1 MADNK
6 SSSSSSAANA
16 ADAQDQLLENQSEH
30 DLSEQEQA
38 VSLYAKYTAKQLM
51 EDCPYVV
58 ALKTIDTS
66 LWGVPAPADASEA
79 HATTWV
85 AKTIHDYHLAMVWD
99 NHLFDDYLGD
109 FEGWTKEM
117 FLKVER
123 GVYTGSNRARI
134 ADSLYNMIAT
144 ENALEWDPAEFQSM
158 DFDSRSKAYKLQQ
171 NSQRT
176 VPATIQ
182 QQQPA
187 IPLAVTTAARER

>member
-1 MADNK
+1 MADNE

-38 VSLYAKYTAKQLM
+38 VSLYAKYTAEQLM
-51 EDCPYVV
+51 EDCLYVV

-66 LWGVPAPADASEA
+66 LWGVPATADASEA

-99 NHLFDDYLGD
+99 DHLFDDYLGD

-117 FLKVER
+117 FLKVERGTLKSLKTVLRHR

-158 DFDSRSKAYKLQQ
+158 DFDSQSKAYKRQQ
-171 NSQRT
+171 NAPRIDH
-176 VPATIQ
+176 VPEQ
-182 QQQPA
+182 
-187 IPLAVTTAARER
+187 

>member
-1 MADNK
+1 MGN
-6 SSSSSSAANA
+6 
-16 ADAQDQLLENQSEH
+16 
-30 DLSEQEQA
+30 
-38 VSLYAKYTAKQLM
+38 
-51 EDCPYVV
+51 CPYAV
-58 ALKTIDTS
+58 AFETIDTS
-66 LWGVPAPADASEA
+66 LWGVPAPADANEA

-99 NHLFDDYLGD
+99 DHLFDDYLGD

-117 FLKVER
+117 FLKVERGTLKSLKTVLRHR

-182 QQQPA
+182 
-187 IPLAVTTAARER
+187 